1 MWLLTQQMLA
11 SVVAV
16 VAVVGRYCYRIDYWR
31 LMMTV
36 GVVGVAVVAV
46 VGVVAVAAVLL
57 QDWMMTVGTFSK
69 DETLFQQQRRPAGV
83 GTWSSTCCTAPLTW
97 PAGSHAAQDGPGKQ
111 KKATIND

>member
-16 VAVVGRYCYRIDYWR
+16 VAVVGRYCYKIDYWR

-57 QDWMMTVGTFSK
+57 QDWMMTVVNLFIGVSRGVMVSASDFGSRDRRFESRRGSSASK
-69 DETLFQQQRRPAGV
+69 SPKSCRCAD
-83 GTWSSTCCTAPLTW
+83 
-97 PAGSHAAQDGPGKQ
+97 
-111 KKATIND
+111 

>member
-1 MWLLTQQMLA
+1 
-11 SVVAV
+11 
-16 VAVVGRYCYRIDYWR
+16 
-31 LMMTV
+31 MTV

-69 DETLFQQQRRPAGV
+69 DETLFLQQRRPAGV

>member
-1 MWLLTQQMLA
+1 MWLLTQQMQA

-16 VAVVGRYCYRIDYWR
+16 VAVVGRYCYKIDYWR

-36 GVVGVAVVAV
+36 GVVGVAVVAAV
-46 VGVVAVAAVLL
+46 VGVVAVAVLL

-69 DETLFQQQRRPAGV
+69 DETLFLQQRRPAGV

>member
-1 MWLLTQQMLA
+1 MWLLTQRMLA

-16 VAVVGRYCYRIDYWR
+16 VAVVGRYYYRIDYWR

-46 VGVVAVAAVLL
+46 VGVVAVAVLL
-57 QDWMMTVGTFSK
+57 QGWMMTVGTFSK
-69 DETLFQQQRRPAGV
+69 DETLFLLQRRPAGV